1 MGITVEFIVGCIGVL
16 IGGATTMEL
25 ATSKVLVLLGASVLV
40 SLSANFTLRAEKGAV
55 TAKTNVGATIWWP
68 QHHNF

>member
-16 IGGATTMEL
+16 IAGATTMEL
-25 ATSKVLVLLGASVLV
+25 ATSKVFKLGAEQGV
-40 SLSANFTLRAEKGAV
+40 V
-55 TAKTNVGATIWWP
+55 TAMRTNVGATIWWP